1 MWCYI
6 CVNNQWNKCLL
17 TAFFTASFLPLFI
30 NPSISFKR
38 SVPIPGIIVNIKV
51 LVVKASTCKILVHF
65 FVVANKYDSI
75 LLASL
80 WSFQVKILYFRLPY
94 LIHIITKQLIS
105 SIRLDTSKILPWI
118 LDIEIISVYPARH
131 DIQCGPIIFQGYL
144 KYMYDKSVLSSISK
158 STLTRIS
165 LLV

>member
-17 TAFFTASFLPLFI
+17 TAFFTASFLSLFI
-30 NPSISFKR
+30 NASISFKR

-51 LVVKASTCKILVHF
+51 LVVKASTCKSLVHF

-80 WSFQVKILYFRLPY
+80 RSFQVKILYFRLPY
-94 LIHIITKQLIS
+94 LIHTKQLIS
-105 SIRLDTSKILPWI
+105 SIQLDTSKILPWI
-118 LDIEIISVYPARH
+118 LDIEIISVYPVRH
-131 DIQCGPIIFQGYL
+131 DIQCGPIIRKQGMFCIYCF
-144 KYMYDKSVLSSISK
+144 SVNVMSA
-158 STLTRIS
+158 TWNRPQ
-165 LLV
+165 V